1 MMKKSLLVVSSLVM
15 SLGFHSAQAQN
26 PTPQQAYND
35 AMAVCNQLNEAAAKQ
50 NCKRD
55 AGAALQQAK
64 RTPPAQISESTLTQN
79 RIARCRALQS
89 ASAQEDCVAQMTG
102 QIPSK
107 EFGSVEG
114 GGILRESTITIQEE
128 PTSVAPTN
136 PVRSIPTQPAPIR

>member
-1 MMKKSLLVVSSLVM
+1 MKKSFLVVSSLVM

-26 PTPQQAYND
+26 PTPQQAYNQ
-35 AMAVCNQLNEAAAKQ
+35 AMQVCHELSDPAAKQ

-64 RTPPAQISESTLTQN
+64 RTPPAQLSESTLMEN
-79 RIARCRALQS
+79 RTARCRVLQS
-89 ASAQEDCVAQMTG
+89 QSAQEDCIAQMTG
-102 QIPSK
+102 QIPSQ

-114 GGILRESTITIQEE
+114 GGILRESTITIQGE
-128 PTSVAPTN
+128 PTPVQPTN

>member
-1 MMKKSLLVVSSLVM
+1 MKKSFLVASSLVM
-15 SLGFHSAQAQN
+15 SLGFHSAHAQN
-26 PTPQQAYND
+26 PTPQQAYNE
-35 AMAVCNQLNEAAAKQ
+35 AMQTCNQLSDAAAKQ

-64 RTPPAQISESTLTQN
+64 RTPPAQLSESTLTEN
-79 RIARCRALQS
+79 RTARCRALQS
-89 ASAQEDCVAQMTG
+89 QSAQEDCVAQMTG

-114 GGILRESTITIQEE
+114 GGILRESTITIQGE
-128 PTSVAPTN
+128 PTQVQPTN